1 MKKIS
6 IIWALCFLF
15 GTFYSQINYIGQLNS
30 PSYKVYLV
38 KLAQNGFEWAK
49 TYVING
55 KGVPNMFLNE
65 ENLTVKYF
73 PNELFPI
80 NNIPHSYYIEPKPF
94 PIKIGRAHV

>member
-38 KLAQNGFEWAK
+38 KLAQNGYKYWTVDNTGGK
-49 TYVING
+49 IN
-55 KGVPNMFLNE
+55 VYNT
-65 ENLTVKYF
+65 NLTLYKTISI
-73 PNELFPI
+73 LFPA
-80 NNIPHSYYIEPKPF
+80 NSTTTNFY
-94 PIKIGRAHV
+94 A